1 VKVPKLVASAV
12 AALLSV
18 SVWAQTIPLPPTFK
32 VGDSWT
38 VRVTDALNDG
48 QNRVRNATLKVE
60 RIAEGR
66 VELVAHGP
74 ESTGL
79 SRVLT
84 MDGNVVRRGATDFE
98 PEIRRFSY
106 PLEPGKSWSVRF
118 SYIASELNRV
128 EVALNATVVGWEEVK
143 VPAGT
148 FRAMKLTYDGHWDLS
163 ISYRSGGGF
172 GAPGGPVKQTAWY
185 VPEVK
190 RLVRLERKSWR
201 GAKLGVDEVEEL
213 VAYHVEN

>member
-1 VKVPKLVASAV
+1 MLSRMVLLPRPLEPVIATSSASPASCSKSSLSSSRPRPSRMPRKPLRVSTRGCIVSPEREGPIRLSPAAFFPSPPLRRQTKQRAKDLLGPSPWREPRTAGRLIWLPNARTREGLVKVPKLVASAV

-98 PEIRRFSY
+98 PE
-106 PLEPGKSWSVRF
+106 
-118 SYIASELNRV
+118 
-128 EVALNATVVGWEEVK
+128 
-143 VPAGT
+143 
-148 FRAMKLTYDGHWDLS
+148 
-163 ISYRSGGGF
+163 
-172 GAPGGPVKQTAWY
+172 
-185 VPEVK
+185 
-190 RLVRLERKSWR
+190 
-201 GAKLGVDEVEEL
+201 
-213 VAYHVEN
+213 